1 MYCKRCGKEIDNGS
15 AFCRYCGSR
24 VEQGYIPP
32 DSAGKPGYIPP
43 DSVGRQGYIPPD
55 SVGRPAGS
63 FDGRPAGG
71 EPGKGNRG
79 KILLIALVAGAVC
92 VAAAL
97 AVALF
102 LFVKNLVADGNL
114 SETFPFLAEDEEGRI
129 LGGKLDKSSLPA
141 FVRNLLEEE
150 ETEEDEGEEPEDSEA
165 VKASEGQQEK
175 EPGALF
181 EEALSEL
188 VSVYGVFNANQSGIM
203 RQTSDRW
210 LNPRG
215 VISATIADFDQDDEK
230 EMMVCRME
238 PSEGSPDSCELVLG
252 MYEVVQEEAVLADE
266 VPFHA
271 YNDKWEERVSLSE
284 AQWED
289 VSYYLNLVRSQ
300 NRLYLMCEQ
309 ENLAKVF
316 ADGQDRNY
324 WTMVYEDGSWQYAS
338 SFTQTDGGSSGFA
351 YTGYEFEEGALVNS
365 QVYYDQEGRW
375 RGSNPLYADFSTAI
389 REFFGRQEI
398 RLRSESA
405 EYGFNEGSILSGD
418 NDRTAVFTFHN
429 VLSHVAG
436 QSMVYQCQ
444 ATMNVDPKSAVSG
457 EPVPALSPS
466 SSVSEGAD
474 YLLPDVDSRYLS
486 REEISRLSKEELRL
500 ARNEVYAR
508 HGRMFNSADL
518 QNYFNKKSW
527 YQGRIP
533 ANQFSDSVFN
543 DYERKNLDLIREIED
558 NRQ

>member
-1 MYCKRCGKEIDNGS
+1 MYCRKCGKEIDKGS

-32 DSAGKPGYIPP
+32 DSVGKPGYIPP

-55 SVGRPAGS
+55 APDRKQAGS
-63 FDGRPAGG
+63 A
-71 EPGKGNRG
+71 PGKGNGG
-79 KILLIALVAGAVC
+79 KFLLIAGVAGAVC
-92 VAAAL
+92 VVAAL

-114 SETFPFLAEDEEGRI
+114 STTFLFLAEDEEGRI
-129 LGGKLDKSSLPA
+129 LGGRLDKSSLPA
-141 FVRNLLEEE
+141 FVRNLLGEEE
-150 ETEEDEGEEPEDSEA
+150 AEEDEGEETEDSEA
-165 VKASEGQQEK
+165 AGALEEAK
-175 EPGALF
+175 EDPEALF

-188 VSVYGVFNANQSGIM
+188 VSVYGVFNSDQSGIM

-215 VISATIADFDQDDEK
+215 VISATITDFDQDDEE
-230 EMMVCRME
+230 EMLVCYME
-238 PSEGSPDSCELVLG
+238 PSEGSPDSCEMVLS
-252 MYEVVQEEAVLADE
+252 MYEIGQGEAVLADK
-266 VPFHA
+266 VLFHT
-271 YNDKWEERVSLSE
+271 YNDKWEERLSLSE
-284 AQWED
+284 AQWVNVD
-289 VSYYLNLVRSQ
+289 YYVNLVRSQ
-300 NRLYLMCEQ
+300 DRVYIMCEQ
-309 ENLAKVF
+309 ENIAGAF

-324 WTMVYEDGSWQYAS
+324 WTMVYQDGGWQYAG

-351 YTGYEFEEGALVNS
+351 YTGYEFEQGTLVNS
-365 QVYYDQEGRW
+365 QLYYDEQGRW
-375 RGSNPLYADFSTAI
+375 TGSNPLYEDFSTAI

-398 RLRSESA
+398 RVRGESA
-405 EYGFNEGSILSGD
+405 EYGSNGRSILSDD
-418 NDRTAVFTFHN
+418 NDRTAVFTFHSG
-429 VLSHVAG
+429 LSHTAG
-436 QSMVYQCQ
+436 QGTVYQCR
-444 ATMNVDPKSAVSG
+444 AIMTVDPGSAVPG
-457 EPVPALSPS
+457 EPVPALSQS
-466 SSVSEGAD
+466 SSAVERED

-486 REEISRLSKEELRL
+486 REEISRLTKEELRL
-500 ARNEVYAR
+500 ARNEIYAR
-508 HGRMFNSADL
+508 HGRLFNSADL